1 MNNSNFGYDCRNN
14 LDNCKFVPIFDEFKE
29 ITYIGRHWNFF
40 DSRVSQFVTTDL
52 IKQDVEKKYN
62 GTLMKLDKEDK
73 FYNIKLSTMNADRL
87 TNLEAAETFKKT
99 KQKRNKKKLK
109 LIDYSE
115 RKNEALK
122 NKKFKRLI
130 DFDEDYS
137 SSIKPLAVEQSTKFN
152 LTTRYL
158 NGKMLMFSKVSIK
171 GFVYDLID
179 VFMFP
184 NEEIQKIYAEFNIER
199 CYLYQNLTDTDST
212 SIFFCFYL

>member
-1 MNNSNFGYDCRNN
+1 
-14 LDNCKFVPIFDEFKE
+14 
-29 ITYIGRHWNFF
+29 
-40 DSRVSQFVTTDL
+40 
-52 IKQDVEKKYN
+52 
-62 GTLMKLDKEDK
+62 MKLDKKDK
-73 FYNIKLSTMNADRL
+73 FYNIKLSTLNADRL
-87 TNLEAAETFKKT
+87 TNLEAGETFEK
-99 KQKRNKKKLK
+99 KQKRIKKKLK

-122 NKKFKRLI
+122 NQKFKSLV
-130 DFDEDYS
+130 DFDEEYS
-137 SSIKPLAVEQSTKFN
+137 SSIKSFVVEQSTEVN

-158 NGKMLMFSKVSIK
+158 NGKMLMFRKVSIK
-171 GFVYDLID
+171 TFVYNLID

>member
-1 MNNSNFGYDCRNN
+1 
-14 LDNCKFVPIFDEFKE
+14 
-29 ITYIGRHWNFF
+29 
-40 DSRVSQFVTTDL
+40 
-52 IKQDVEKKYN
+52 
-62 GTLMKLDKEDK
+62 MKLDKEDK
-73 FYNIKLSTMNADRL
+73 FYNIKLNTMNADRL

-99 KQKRNKKKLK
+99 KQKRNRKKLK

-137 SSIKPLAVEQSTKFN
+137 SRIKPLAVEQSTKFN

-171 GFVYDLID
+171 GFAYDLID

-184 NEEIQKIYAEFNIER
+184 NEEIQKIYAEFNIES
-199 CYLYQNLTDTDST
+199 CYLY
-212 SIFFCFYL
+212 